1 LFQLHCTREIKVMA
15 GLKTALGL
23 ALGISAA
30 ALLAACDNGPTA
42 VRAKSSADAGSSA
55 SPSSSGGSDY
65 RSSYAS
71 RSDSRSDGAPAV
83 DHRKDDVK
91 LVEGKPEW
99 SPSRRFSA
107 EENAQRAFERNG
119 EAFGTRSIDQ
129 FIKKAHAFVDH
140 PPAGTQTLTRANG
153 DTLFYDPRGNVFAV
167 ASKAGAPRAMFKP
180 DDGAA
185 YWEKQKDRESHSKY
199 ARRSRGS
206 QDDAT

>member
-1 LFQLHCTREIKVMA
+1 MA
-15 GLKTALGL
+15 RFKTARLKTVLGL

-42 VRAKSSADAGSSA
+42 VRAKSAADAGASA
-55 SPSSSGGSDY
+55 NPSSSGGSDY
-65 RSSYAS
+65 RPSYAS
-71 RSDSRSDGAPAV
+71 RSDRGSDAAPAV

-91 LVEGKPEW
+91 LVEGKPVW

-107 EENAQRAFERNG
+107 AENAQRAFERTG
-119 EAFGTRSIDQ
+119 EAFGARSIDQ

-153 DTLFYDPRGNVFAV
+153 DTLFYDPKGNVFAV
-167 ASKAGAPRAMFKP
+167 ASKAGAPRTMFKP

-185 YWEKQKDRESHSKY
+185 YWEKQKDRESRSKY
-199 ARRSRGS
+199 ARRSRSS